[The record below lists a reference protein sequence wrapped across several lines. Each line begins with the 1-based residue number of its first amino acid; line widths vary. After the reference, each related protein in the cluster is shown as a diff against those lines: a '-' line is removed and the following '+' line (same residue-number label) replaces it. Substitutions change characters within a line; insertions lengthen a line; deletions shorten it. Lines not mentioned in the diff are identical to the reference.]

1 MTVGAALTSA
11 PVAAGSSVEPTTTLS
26 STSFLT
32 STKIVNV
39 NHHSASEPAQP
50 SSALDGPYSFAEENG
65 STIWLGGKTPT
76 SGAAFVTNTL
86 VVTLQPQPSSTETV
100 SFTTSSG
107 TTLTS
112 EDQTTTS
119 WTTLSSTSFYTHY
132 LTNLL
137 PAPKPSAYPGN
148 NGWNATMTTL
158 QTLPGSAHVTASASS
173 TLKRVHPRQVG
184 ALVTATINGVVV
196 TWTNVWA
203 GNPQTTEPSAVS
215 SKSRLGNSHEL
226 HTQIGQSMCMTVG
239 VSNAHLASAFDST
252 REEDL
257 TDV

>member
-1 MTVGAALTSA
+1 MTVGAVSTSPPTA
-11 PVAAGSSVEPTTTLS
+11 SGDLGEPTATLS
-26 STSFLT
+26 STSYLT
-32 STKIVNV
+32 STKTVTV
-39 NHHSASEPAQP
+39 DHDPASESAQS
-50 SSALDGPYSFAEENG
+50 SSAFNGGPYSFAEENG
-65 STIWLGGKTPT
+65 STVWLGGKTPT
-76 SGAAFVTNTL
+76 SGAPLVVNTL

-137 PAPKPSAYPGN
+137 PATKVSAYPGKS
-148 NGWNATMTTL
+148 GWNATVTTPPA
-158 QTLPGSAHVTASASS
+158 LPSAWHVTASASG

-203 GNPQTTEPSAVS
+203 GEPQATETSATS
-215 SKSRLGNSHEL
+215 SKFIVRDSRGIKRSTCERVG
-226 HTQIGQSMCMTVG
+226 QYIGG
-239 VSNAHLASAFDST
+239 RPD
-252 REEDL
+252 
-257 TDV
+257 